1 MNKKIVQAV
10 QERSK
15 GLCEICGSP
24 YMTQIHHIVKGKGK
38 RREHENK
45 YSVILLC
52 WDCHMG
58 NKGVHGR
65 DGREL
70 DLYLKKKLQEKY
82 FNLGYTENE
91 VREKMGG
98 KLY

>member
-24 YMTQIHHIVKGKGK
+24 HMTQMHHIIKGKGK
-38 RREHENK
+38 RRQHENEF
-45 YSVILLC
+45 SVINLC
-52 WDCHMG
+52 WYCHHS

-70 DLYLKKKLQEKY
+70 DLYLKRKLQEKY

-91 VREKMGG
+91 VREKNGR
-98 KLY
+98 